1 MQLIF
6 ATHNKNKIK
15 EISGLINDKYRIISL
30 EDINFFDEISETAST
45 IEENAS
51 LKSKF
56 IYNKYKLCCFADDTG
71 LEIDALGGKPG
82 VYSARYAGEQKNS
95 NDNIHKVLTEM
106 EGVPNR
112 EARFKTIISLI
123 IEGKEKQF
131 EGIITG
137 KISEKVK
144 GDKGFGYDPIF
155 IPDGYDI
162 TFAEMPFE
170 LKNKISHRAIAVN
183 KLVDYLNQIA

>member
-30 EDINFFDEISETAST
+30 EDINFFDEIPETATT

-56 IYNKYKLCCFADDTG
+56 IYNKYKLPCFADDTG
-71 LEIDALGGKPG
+71 LEIEALAGKPG
-82 VYSARYAGEQKNS
+82 VHSARYAGENKNPD
-95 NDNIHKVLTEM
+95 DNIKKVLSEM
-106 EGVPNR
+106 KNITNR
-112 EARFKTIISLI
+112 KARFKTIISLI
-123 IEGKEKQF
+123 IEGKEKLF
-131 EGIITG
+131 EGIIEG
-137 KISEKVK
+137 NIIEKAK

-155 IPDGYDI
+155 IPEGYAI
-162 TFAEMPFE
+162 TFAEMPLE

-183 KLVDYLNQIA
+183 KLVDYLNKTA